1 MQPKSERRLSGV
13 AIFTLLVLAM
23 LTAALPAAAQVR
35 IKDIADV
42 EGIRD
47 NQLVGYGL
55 VVGLNGTGDKL
66 DSAVFTRES
75 LIGMLERLGVNTRDQ
90 EAKLSTKNV
99 AAVMVT
105 ADLPAFVRTGSRID
119 VAVSALG
126 DATNLTGGTLL
137 VTPLLA
143 ADGEVYAVAQGAL
156 ATGAIAARGSAS
168 SVTRGVPTAGQ
179 ISNGAT
185 VERELNYSL
194 GSKPKLRLGL
204 RNPDLTTAR
213 RMASAIDKAMGSH
226 VATATDPRT
235 VALDLTGLDVIDS
248 LARIEDLRVEPDNA
262 AVVVVDEAS
271 GTIVMGSNV
280 RVSTVAIAQ
289 GNLTIRV
296 TETPQVSQPGAFSGG
311 STQVVPRTS
320 IQVDD
325 GGDKKLGILSG
336 NVTLR
341 DLVGSL
347 NALGVGPRDMISILQ
362 SIKAAGALQADL
374 VVR

>member
-1 MQPKSERRLSGV
+1 MRRWFRCLPL
-13 AIFTLLVLAM
+13 LLVLIQPPA
-23 LTAALPAAAQVR
+23 PAAASLGGEGEVR

-42 EGIRD
+42 EGIRE
-47 NQLVGYGL
+47 NQLIGYGL

-66 DSAVFTRES
+66 DSNVFTKQS

-90 EAKLSTKNV
+90 ASSLSTKNV

-105 ADLPAFVRTGSRID
+105 ATLPAFARTGSRID

-126 DATNLTGGTLL
+126 DAKDLAGGTLL
-137 VTPLLA
+137 VTPLLG
-143 ADGEVYAVAQGAL
+143 ADGEVYGVAQGAV
-156 ATGAIAARGSAS
+156 ATGAVAARGAAA
-168 SVTRGVPTAGQ
+168 SVTRNIPTSAK

-185 VERELNYSL
+185 VEREIAYRL
-194 GSKPKLRLGL
+194 GEHSSLRLAL

-213 RMASAIDKAMGSH
+213 RMERVVNTALGGG
-226 VATATDPRT
+226 VARATDPRT
-235 VALDLTGLDVIDS
+235 VALDLGARDVVETLS
-248 LARIEDLRVEPDNA
+248 RIEELHVEPDNSA
-262 AVVVVDEAS
+262 IVIIDEAS
-271 GTIVMGSNV
+271 GTIVMGANV

-296 TETPQVSQPGAFSGG
+296 TETPQVSQPGPLSNG
-311 STQVVPRTS
+311 TTTTVPRTNV
-320 IQVDD
+320 QVDD
-325 GGDKKLGILSG
+325 GGDKRLGILHA

-341 DLVGSL
+341 DLVASL

-374 VVR
+374 EVR